1 MVSLLFRLYLG
12 MCLMSSVTKIML
24 AKYEDAEK
32 PIYLYINSTGTTKAR
47 FQHTR
52 GCGRY
57 RDGGDLRR
65 YGLALVSRFP
75 RCRLCLPQIGPS
87 PRPAL
92 PCSPR
97 PRPCTLFVWPS
108 VCPRVG
114 RFMSYC
120 HFCSAD
126 FFLRVV
132 QSKSKYSC
140 GYATSG
146 H

>member
-32 PIYLYINSTGTTKAR
+32 PIYLYINSTGTTKAH
-47 FQHTR
+47 FQHTC
-52 GCGRY
+52 GCG
-57 RDGGDLRR
+57 
-65 YGLALVSRFP
+65 RFP
-75 RCRLCLPQIGPS
+75 RCRLCLPRIGPS

-92 PCSPR
+92 PCSPH

-114 RFMSYC
+114 RFMSDC

-126 FFLRVV
+126 FFCGWYSLKANIHAVMQLAGTDPYLLRV
-132 QSKSKYSC
+132 
-140 GYATSG
+140 
-146 H
+146 